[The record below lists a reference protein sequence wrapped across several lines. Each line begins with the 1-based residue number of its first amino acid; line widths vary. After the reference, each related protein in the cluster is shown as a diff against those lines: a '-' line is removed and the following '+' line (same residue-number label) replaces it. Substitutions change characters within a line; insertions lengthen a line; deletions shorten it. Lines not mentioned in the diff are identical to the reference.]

1 MVFKTISFGRSDNPP
16 TSLEFIAC
24 FRQLCI
30 RVSLV
35 CMCADRES
43 NTSSAATPAD
53 AAPPTDT
60 APPTELTPLTATTPT
75 EMTVVSFDGA
85 GGPEVIRVGRGAV
98 PVPGP
103 GEVLIRV
110 HACGV
115 NPADVSQREGNY
127 RPPEGAS
134 EVPGLEVAGE
144 VVGHGRGVN
153 ADVWPLG
160 ECVVALIDAGGYA
173 EYAIAPVAQVLRVPR
188 GISMV
193 GAAALIEVAATV
205 YSNLA
210 MTARLQAGET
220 VLVHGASGGIGTFA
234 LQWLSACGHTVYATA
249 STAEKCRWA
258 RERGATEASNYR
270 DEDFV
275 ERTKQL
281 TDGRGVDV
289 VLDVVGGAYLDRN
302 LRCLATDG
310 RMVTIGLV
318 GGRKAE
324 LDMGRL
330 MIKRL
335 SVHGTTL
342 RARPADQKAAI
353 VAAVGQHVWPLIAD
367 GRVTVPVDAQFPL
380 EQARD
385 AHEYLARGEHF
396 GKIVLTTHP
405 GNRE

>member
-60 APPTELTPLTATTPT
+60 APSTVQTPT

-98 PVPGP
+98 PLPGP

-127 RPPEGAS
+127 RPPKGAS
-134 EVPGLEVAGE
+134 DVPGLEVAGE

-160 ECVVALIDAGGYA
+160 ERVVALIDAGGYA
-173 EYAIAPVAQVLRVPR
+173 EYATAPVAQVLRVPR
-188 GISMV
+188 GISLV
-193 GAAALIEVAATV
+193 DAAALIEVAATV
-205 YSNLA
+205 YSNLV
-210 MTARLQAGET
+210 MTTRLQAGET

-234 LQWLSACGHTVYATA
+234 VQWLSACGHTVYATA
-249 STAEKCRWA
+249 STAEKCQWA
-258 RERGATEASNYR
+258 RDRGAAEVINYK

-275 ERTKQL
+275 ERIKQL

-310 RMVTIGLV
+310 RLVTIGLV

-324 LDMGRL
+324 LDMGR
-330 MIKRL
+330 MMVKRL

-342 RARPADQKAAI
+342 RARPAHQKAVI

-367 GRVTVPVDAQFPL
+367 GRVTVPVDARFPL
-380 EQARD
+380 EQAKE
-385 AHEYLARGEHF
+385 AHEYLARKEHY
-396 GKIVLTTHP
+396 GKIVLTTLCGH
-405 GNRE
+405 RA

>member
-1 MVFKTISFGRSDNPP
+1 MLPSTLYSCQSG
-16 TSLEFIAC
+16 
-24 FRQLCI
+24 
-30 RVSLV
+30 
-35 CMCADRES
+35 CMCADREVKIPGEPGPVVPS
-43 NTSSAATPAD
+43 DLKTPGS
-53 AAPPTDT
+53 
-60 APPTELTPLTATTPT
+60 
-75 EMTVVSFDGA
+75 MVVVSFEGA
-85 GGPEVIRVGRGAV
+85 GGPEVIRVGEAPV
-98 PVPGP
+98 PEPGP

-110 HACGV
+110 RACGV

-127 RPPEGAS
+127 RPPKGAS

-144 VVGHGRGVN
+144 VVRRGRGVSE
-153 ADVWPLG
+153 AVWPMG
-160 ECVVALIDAGGYA
+160 EPVVALIDGGGYA
-173 EYAIAPVAQVLRVPR
+173 EYAVAPVAQVLRVPR

-258 RERGATEASNYR
+258 RERGATEAINYR

-275 ERTKQL
+275 ERIKQL
-281 TDGRGVDV
+281 SDGRGVDV